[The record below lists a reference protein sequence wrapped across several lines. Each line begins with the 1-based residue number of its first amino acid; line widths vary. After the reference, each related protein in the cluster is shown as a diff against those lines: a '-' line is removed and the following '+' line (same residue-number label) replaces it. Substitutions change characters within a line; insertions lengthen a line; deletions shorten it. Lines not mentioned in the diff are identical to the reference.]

1 MESAENCS
9 SESAVT
15 VSLVQVPP
23 QQEKENAYA
32 ERQKEV
38 GRAVVTE
45 SPWLFTGW
53 VLVRKGVFL
62 FY

>member
-1 MESAENCS
+1 MGSAESCS
-9 SESAVT
+9 SESAMP

-23 QQEKENAYA
+23 QRGKENAYA

-45 SPWLFTGW
+45 NPWLFTG
-53 VLVRKGVFL
+53 
-62 FY
+62 